1 MKCHIATASPER
13 EGGCAEG
20 TDGGVI
26 ETYHSKMTIMLC
38 LPSIVSSFIFFYLK
52 LLEECVMAACDAKN
66 RSVFQQI
73 RSQGSTE
80 PIKFELYYR
89 ESSNTRPITYELE
102 IDEDNMGRP
111 YVKEERLRQR
121 VAKVG

>member
-1 MKCHIATASPER
+1 MYKR
-13 EGGCAEG
+13 QEGGCAEG

-66 RSVFQQI
+66 RSGFQQI

>member
-52 LLEECVMAACDAKN
+52 LLEECVMAACDAKIEAAFSRFVHREVQN
-66 RSVFQQI
+66 R
-73 RSQGSTE
+73 
-80 PIKFELYYR
+80 
-89 ESSNTRPITYELE
+89 
-102 IDEDNMGRP
+102 
-111 YVKEERLRQR
+111 
-121 VAKVG
+121 